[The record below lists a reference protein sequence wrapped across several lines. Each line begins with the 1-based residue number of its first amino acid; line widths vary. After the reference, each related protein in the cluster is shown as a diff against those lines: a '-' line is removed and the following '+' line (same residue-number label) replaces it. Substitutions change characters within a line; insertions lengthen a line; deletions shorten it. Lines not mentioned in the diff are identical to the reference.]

1 VTAST
6 TPEHDSADDPAAAS
20 RPADPKRD
28 PLDPALVRLA
38 LVLMLGALAA
48 GLDST
53 IANVALDRIG
63 RDFAVSATTV
73 QRVITGYL
81 LPMTM
86 IVPLT
91 GWATDRSFTASSI
104 LLFLLG
110 GSVFGALFLLPLYY
124 QQARGAGVLHAGLL
138 LAPLGAGMSL
148 AMTNT
153 GKLIDRTGAERT
165 ITLAGM
171 GLAVAGLIPYTL
183 VGSTANQVVLAVGL
197 FVAGLGIGA
206 VTLTALTVTYR
217 GLTPKQI
224 APATSANRIMQQLGS
239 VFGTVVLALI
249 LQHAAST
256 RSTPAAFGHTFIWA
270 LGLTALA
277 IIPALALPPAQ
288 PQRHRR
294 RNRRPGRCPLR
305 RSPQRR
311 HPRPARHHRPRPPP
325 RRPRRTRRI
334 HRGRLER
341 LHPPRRRAAHPQAP
355 RLIEEAPHHG
365 RIAQDVK
372 PRAGRARTD
381 SPHDRREAA
390 TPVSPHPPP
399 VLRLLTAPAQ
409 RPPRASQ
416 EREVQDDDG
425 VGRPQPDIQRLI
437 IRPQVTVQDPARPPD
452 QVALT
457 LSPPIR
463 VRRDQPRLPP

>member
-1 VTAST
+1 VPICLAS
-6 TPEHDSADDPAAAS
+6 
-20 RPADPKRD
+20 
-28 PLDPALVRLA
+28 
-38 LVLMLGALAA
+38 LVLAWRLVPDGRRSTDRSRLDLLGLGLLAA
-48 GLDST
+48 GLAAVVYGLSE
-53 IANVALDRIG
+53 AGNHNSFAALTAWLPLAIG
-63 RDFAVSATTV
+63 AALLVGYAVHALSSRTEPIIDLRLFAV
-73 QRVITGYL
+73 
-81 LPMTM
+81 
-86 IVPLT
+86 
-91 GWATDRSFTASSI
+91 RSFTASSI

-148 AMTNT
+148 AMTYT

-217 GLTPKQI
+217 GLMPKQI

-277 IIPALALPPAQ
+277 IIPALALPP
-288 PQRHRR
+288 
-294 RNRRPGRCPLR
+294 
-305 RSPQRR
+305 
-311 HPRPARHHRPRPPP
+311 
-325 RRPRRTRRI
+325 
-334 HRGRLER
+334 
-341 LHPPRRRAAHPQAP
+341 
-355 RLIEEAPHHG
+355 
-365 RIAQDVK
+365 
-372 PRAGRARTD
+372 
-381 SPHDRREAA
+381 
-390 TPVSPHPPP
+390 
-399 VLRLLTAPAQ
+399 
-409 RPPRASQ
+409 
-416 EREVQDDDG
+416 
-425 VGRPQPDIQRLI
+425 RPQPQ
-437 IRPQVTVQDPARPPD
+437 QDA
-452 QVALT
+452 
-457 LSPPIR
+457 
-463 VRRDQPRLPP
+463 